1 MSNIK
6 SALLAVSA
14 GLVAL
19 GIVLM
24 GAGFALGGFD
34 PRVFMMNVDA
44 DRGTVQLGTSVIENP
59 EEIPLLNTLMDL
71 ASPEAP
77 DAPDAPAPPDG
88 STQADEDA
96 EPTASSVWINKY
108 TPMVAGFFSGDTALD
123 IALDALG

>member
-44 DRGTVQLGTSVIENP
+44 DRGTVQLGTSVIESP

-77 DAPDAPAPPDG
+77 DAPDASAPPDG

-96 EPTASSVWINKY
+96 DPNASSAWIGKY
-108 TPMVAGFFSGDTALD
+108 APTVAGFFGGDTALD

>member
-34 PRVFMMNVDA
+34 PRVFMMHVDA

-59 EEIPLLNTLMDL
+59 EEIPLLNTLIDL

-77 DAPDAPAPPDG
+77 DAPDAPTPPDG

-96 EPTASSVWINKY
+96 DPTASSAWIGKY
-108 TPMVAGFFSGDTALD
+108 APMFAGFFGGDTALD